1 MPISQTEGYFEN
13 PWYHFLEEAM
23 LFLLAWKWKLWEK
36 AFSKVKTKTNLSFAV
51 KGTVRSNHSFLLSI
65 WWVTFLRHLY
75 NNRIKRMYDNGLKE
89 LNWLCKQM
97 KTSEAVNLVLQWIF
111 VLNKF
116 SKEQVLPC
124 EYR

>member
-1 MPISQTEGYFEN
+1 
-13 PWYHFLEEAM
+13 
-23 LFLLAWKWKLWEK
+23 
-36 AFSKVKTKTNLSFAV
+36 
-51 KGTVRSNHSFLLSI
+51 
-65 WWVTFLRHLY
+65 
-75 NNRIKRMYDNGLKE
+75 MYDNGLKE